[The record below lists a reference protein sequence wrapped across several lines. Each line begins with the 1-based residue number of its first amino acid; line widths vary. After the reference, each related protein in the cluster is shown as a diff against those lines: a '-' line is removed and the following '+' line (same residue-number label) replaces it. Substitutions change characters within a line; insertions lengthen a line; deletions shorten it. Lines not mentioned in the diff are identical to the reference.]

1 MSGLGVG
8 RVAKVPDS
16 SHPITIEPNTNR
28 VTVSFAGRVIADT
41 TDALTL
47 READYPAVLY
57 IPKRDIDMGAFARD
71 ERETYCPYK
80 GDCSYF
86 TITVDGR
93 RAPGAAWS
101 YAAPHPAVI
110 DIRDHVAFYRDRV
123 DAIAEQPAA

>member
-1 MSGLGVG
+1 MSRQGAG

-57 IPKRDIDMGAFARD
+57 IPMRDIDMDTFARD

-86 TITVDGR
+86 TVAVDGR
-93 RAPGAAWS
+93 RAQGAAWT
-101 YAAPHPAVI
+101 YAAPYPSVVA
-110 DIRDHVAFYRDRV
+110 IRDHVAFYPDRV
-123 DAIAEQPAA
+123 DAIAEHP